1 MVKGQSLSKNKCEEE
16 GIRPNG
22 TTMTYRRSTVTRKF
36 LLTLLMNLIPT
47 LLSFPLRSLG
57 TRTRLSKAVPA
68 TCSRLFNRN
77 RRREKTTDEKNQSL
91 SWETF
96 DYGGDPKWDPRFDD
110 SRSLNKSNKELD
122 EMVEVEN
129 GKDEVAA
136 QNMNEAQSAWQKL
149 SPDLVERATQVLLP
163 LIASDRAIRIK
174 SVLKQRTQ
182 QTRFLFENPSNPSN
196 VWACLRTIESFGI
209 QYVDVVIQ
217 SSLYKGKAAISQ
229 KRGMRTAV
237 GSAQWLS
244 IGNHASSV
252 AAVKKLREEQNCL
265 IYASDLNPTSK
276 DIRTIDWTSAEFS
289 DRSIC
294 IVMGNENA
302 GISEEMRELVDGTF
316 TLPMSGFAES
326 YNLSVATAITL
337 AHLSAASQGDNGPL
351 RPGDLQE
358 HEYNCLF
365 LKGLLS
371 SVAQKRVAF
380 AVLRREGIELP
391 KEFDLV

>member
-1 MVKGQSLSKNKCEEE
+1 MEE
-16 GIRPNG
+16 GVYPNG
-22 TTMTYRRSTVTRKF
+22 TTMADWRSSSTRIC
-36 LLTLLMNLIPT
+36 LLTLFTTLLPT

-57 TRTRLSKAVPA
+57 TRTRLGRAVRA
-68 TCSRLFNRN
+68 TSSRLFVRT
-77 RRREKTTDEKNQSL
+77 RRRLNTADEKGKILN
-91 SWETF
+91 WETF

-110 SRSLNKSNKELD
+110 SRSLNVSNEDLDKLVEKEN
-122 EMVEVEN
+122 V
-129 GKDEVAA
+129 KDEVAA
-136 QNMNEAQSAWQKL
+136 QKLNEAQSAWQNL
-149 SPDLVERATQVLLP
+149 SPDLVDRATQVLLP
-163 LIASDRAIRIK
+163 MINGDRVSRIE

-217 SSLYKGKAAISQ
+217 SSLYKGKAALSQ

-244 IGNHASSV
+244 IANHASAV
-252 AAVKKLREEQNCL
+252 AAVKKLRKESNCL

-276 DIRTIDWTSAEFS
+276 DIRTIDWGAPEHD
-289 DRSIC
+289 DRPIC

-337 AHLSAASQGDNGPL
+337 AHLSAASQGDKGPL
-351 RPGDLQE
+351 RPGDLQD
-358 HEYNCLF
+358 HEYNTLF
-365 LKGLLS
+365 LKGLLNS
-371 SVAQKRVAF
+371 AAQTRMAY

-391 KEFDLV
+391 EIDLI